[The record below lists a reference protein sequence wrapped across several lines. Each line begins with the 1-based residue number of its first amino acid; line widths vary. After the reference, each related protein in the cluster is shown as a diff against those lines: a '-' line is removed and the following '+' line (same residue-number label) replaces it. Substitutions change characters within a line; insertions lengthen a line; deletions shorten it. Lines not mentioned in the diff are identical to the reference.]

1 MFSQTTIIG
10 RLGQSPR
17 MTTSKTGK
25 SVCSFS
31 VAVDTGYGES
41 KKTDWFNVA
50 TFGKTAENANTY
62 LTKGSL
68 VCVVGVV
75 HLNTYQ
81 GKDGTTKAS
90 LELVGNDVRFL
101 SPKSEQE
108 QMQAPP
114 QPMQMQSPSPNAE
127 YFGEGFSGVTNEE
140 LPF

>member
-1 MFSQTTIIG
+1 M
-10 RLGQSPR
+10 
-17 MTTSKTGK
+17 SKTGK

-41 KKTDWFNVA
+41 KKTEWFNVA

-75 HLNTYQ
+75 HLNSYQ

-101 SPKSEQE
+101 TPKSERLERQ
-108 QMQAPP
+108 P
-114 QPMQMQSPSPNAE
+114 QQQTSPSPGPSPSQDAA
-127 YFGEGFSGVTNEE
+127 YFGETDYSDFDV
-140 LPF
+140 F

>member
-17 MTTSKTGK
+17 MTTSRTGK

-31 VAVDTGYGES
+31 VAVDTGYGEQ
-41 KKTDWFNVA
+41 KRTDWFNVA
-50 TFGKTAENANTY
+50 TFGKTAENANAY

-68 VCVVGVV
+68 VCVVGAV

-101 SPKSEQE
+101 TPKSERPE
-108 QMQAPP
+108 QQP
-114 QPMQMQSPSPNAE
+114 QQQTSPSPGPSPSQDAA
-127 YFGEGFSGVTNEE
+127 YFGETDYSDFDV
-140 LPF
+140 F

>member
-50 TFGKTAENANTY
+50 TFGKTAEVANTY

-75 HLNTYQ
+75 HLHTYQ

-90 LELVGNDVRFL
+90 LELVGSDVRFL
-101 SPKSEQE
+101 TPKSER
-108 QMQAPP
+108 P
-114 QPMQMQSPSPNAE
+114 QQQTSPSPVPSQDAA
-127 YFGEGFSGVTNEE
+127 YFGETDYSDFDV
-140 LPF
+140 F

>member
-101 SPKSEQE
+101 TPKSER
-108 QMQAPP
+108 P
-114 QPMQMQSPSPNAE
+114 QQQPQQQTSTSPVPSQDAA
-127 YFGEGFSGVTNEE
+127 YFGETDYSDFDV
-140 LPF
+140 F